1 MSEEASRPGS
11 ESLRACAAC
20 GLIQIVPDVERI
32 PPDPARPL
40 EQRVI
45 ARCARCLTPFTPAG
59 DALRHRARTA
69 ACALAALILFPLA
82 VWLPVLHL
90 ERFGHVHETGIL
102 RGCLDLWVDGHVGL
116 ATVVFACSFV
126 FPLAKLVGLV
136 VVAGRFLPMSPH
148 RRAAS
153 FRLIELVGR
162 WGMLDV
168 LLVAILVAAVKL
180 GNLLEV
186 KPGEGAVLFTLCV
199 GLSLAASAFYDPH
212 SIWHEDPPG
221 AAR

>member
-1 MSEEASRPGS
+1 MGAGRPAGDH
-11 ESLRACAAC
+11 LRACAAC
-20 GLIQIVPDVERI
+20 GLIQVVPA
-32 PPDPARPL
+32 PSPL
-40 EQRVI
+40 PITRVL
-45 ARCARCLTPFTPAG
+45 AVCHRCATPFPPAG
-59 DALRHRARTA
+59 EALRHRARTA

-102 RGCLDLWVDGHVGL
+102 RGCVDLCTDGHVVL

-126 FPLAKLVGLV
+126 FPLAKLVGLLLV
-136 VVAGRFLPMSPH
+136 TGRFLPMSPG

-186 KPGEGAVLFTLCV
+186 KPGEGAALFALCV

-212 SIWHEDPPG
+212 SIWHEDPP
-221 AAR
+221 AAGR